1 MWNHQNNC
9 AVAQSVCINRDPRI
23 AAAMAKSSSTTAAA
37 ATATPSPPST
47 PPQNSY
53 SPMDHECFY
62 RTVYGDS
69 VPEIVPEWC
78 QYIRSLDLSTLLR
91 VKCVLQKLVA
101 SQQTQEAQNLRNNN
115 RDPRIADAA
124 AMKNREEL
132 FPPDS
137 RCWYTTRNGV
147 PEYSENLH
155 EWNQYIK
162 SLDSSA
168 LLCLK
173 SDLQNIL
180 DKKVIM

>member
-23 AAAMAKSSSTTAAA
+23 AAAMAKSSSTTTAAA

-53 SPMDHECFY
+53 SPMDHESFY
-62 RTVYGDS
+62 RSVYGDS
-69 VPEIVPEWC
+69 VPEIVPEWR

-101 SQQTQEAQNLRNNN
+101 SQQTQEAQNLRNN
-115 RDPRIADAA
+115 RGPRIAAA

-137 RCWYTTRNGV
+137 QILTRNEVRGC
-147 PEYSENLH
+147 SNNLH
-155 EWNQYIK
+155 EWHQYIK